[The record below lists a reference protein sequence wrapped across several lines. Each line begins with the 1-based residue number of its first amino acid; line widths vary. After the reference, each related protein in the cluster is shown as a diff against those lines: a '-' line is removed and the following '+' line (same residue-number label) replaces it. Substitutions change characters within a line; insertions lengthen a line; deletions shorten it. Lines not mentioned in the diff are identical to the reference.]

1 MYLAVLRIIG
11 QPTMNEK
18 SSELAHYGM
27 LLEVSVP
34 PNNRTTKYNK
44 HQILL
49 SLREI
54 YMFNFICGFI

>member
-1 MYLAVLRIIG
+1 MNG

-18 SSELAHYGM
+18 SAELANYGM
-27 LLEVSVP
+27 LLEASVP

-49 SLREI
+49 SLAEI
-54 YMFNFICGFI
+54 ITC